1 MTGRELVSQ
10 IDSAIERRHLLRHR
24 FYHKWQAGTLSRPK
38 LQLYAAQYYW
48 HVEAFP
54 VHLKDLSGR
63 TTGRLHDV
71 VLENLAEEEDP
82 ATPHAKLW
90 RDFAA
95 SVGLNEESLW
105 FSAPLPGVETLLRI
119 YRKICREHPA
129 AEAVA
134 ALYAYEAQVPEIAT
148 SKIEGLRR
156 HYGVTSKKGLAYFAV
171 HEEAD
176 RLHRAAWRD
185 WLKES
190 TAGVEP
196 DRVLATTETALLAL
210 WGALDAVEEAA
221 D

>member
-10 IDSAIERRHLLRHR
+10 IDSAIERRHLLKHR

-54 VHLKDLSGR
+54 MHLKDLSGR

-82 ATPHAKLW
+82 AAPHAKLW

-105 FSAPLPGVETLLRI
+105 FSHRCLVSKHCYGSIGRSAGSIPLPKPSPRCTPTKRKYRKLLRA
-119 YRKICREHPA
+119 RSRDC
-129 AEAVA
+129 
-134 ALYAYEAQVPEIAT
+134 
-148 SKIEGLRR
+148 
-156 HYGVTSKKGLAYFAV
+156 GVT
-171 HEEAD
+171 
-176 RLHRAAWRD
+176 
-185 WLKES
+185 
-190 TAGVEP
+190 TA
-196 DRVLATTETALLAL
+196 
-210 WGALDAVEEAA
+210 
-221 D
+221 